1 MTKEQ
6 AIAKLEQVQDKIW
19 DLEMGSLQH
28 LILRKQWEE
37 LCRERNELRKIIR
50 RLEEVD
56 KRKLD

>member
-19 DLEMGSLQH
+19 DLEMGSLQP
-28 LILRKQWEE
+28 LILRRQWED
-37 LCRERNELRKIIR
+37 LCRERNELRKTIK

-56 KRKLD
+56 KRKPD